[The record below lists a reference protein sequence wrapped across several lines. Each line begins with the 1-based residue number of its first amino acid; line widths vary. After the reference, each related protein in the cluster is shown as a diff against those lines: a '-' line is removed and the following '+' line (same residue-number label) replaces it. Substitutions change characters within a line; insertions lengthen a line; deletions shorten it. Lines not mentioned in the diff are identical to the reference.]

1 MRICKNCGCEIYNHE
16 NICLNCGEEQEPMV
30 HKEPNIHQEPVFHQ
44 KSVHTKEV
52 VWQEKSNPSGGT
64 ASMVCGIVSIVLSTG
79 TFCCLGTL
87 GTIFGL
93 ISGIIAII
101 LAKAGMPK
109 RTKLSGAR
117 KVGFITGIVGTV
129 MAIVFGILF
138 LAIVILS
145 VMSDV

>member
-1 MRICKNCGCEIYNHE
+1 MRVCKNCGCEICDDE
-16 NICLNCGEEQEPMV
+16 SICLNCGEEQELI
-30 HKEPNIHQEPVFHQ
+30 IHQEPTIHQKPIFHQ
-44 KSVHTKEV
+44 ESIRTKEV
-52 VWQEKSNPSGGT
+52 VWKDKPNQSGGT
-64 ASMVCGIVSIVLSTG
+64 ASMVWGIVSIVLSTG

-93 ISGIIAII
+93 ASGIVAIT
-101 LAKAGMPK
+101 LAKAGIPK
-109 RTKLSGAR
+109 KTKLSGAR

-129 MAIVFGILF
+129 MAIVFGILV